1 MDCLLVICRISFC
14 YFSLYLN
21 YITFCL
27 LKRVSG
33 IKVTF
38 FGRKGMGSDG
48 KKPIR
53 MSDELLIV
61 RAWWPQAGKGLFC

>member
-1 MDCLLVICRISFC
+1 
-14 YFSLYLN
+14 
-21 YITFCL
+21 
-27 LKRVSG
+27 
-33 IKVTF
+33 
-38 FGRKGMGSDG
+38 MGSDG